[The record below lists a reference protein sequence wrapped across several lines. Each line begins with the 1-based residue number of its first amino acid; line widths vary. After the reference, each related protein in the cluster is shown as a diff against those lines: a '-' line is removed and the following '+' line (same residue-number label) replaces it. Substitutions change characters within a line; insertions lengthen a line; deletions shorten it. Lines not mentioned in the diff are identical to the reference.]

1 MDSGDMPDI
10 AAHVAALQAAAAAAV
25 EKPTY
30 VGAQPSR
37 GYGRPSR
44 VERRAPDLQN
54 SIHKAQM
61 EAERRRSGATLDL
74 ESRIHSAQLE
84 SSLTEAGDSRHH
96 SGCGFGR
103 RSHWLPSAQELMG
116 NWVDMQGNPVLVHSV
131 DAYEMRLVAAVSRPS
146 TRDLQL
152 GLLAGSCGSLGHGA
166 TLAPRRPTP
175 EGEGWICG
183 NATLD
188 LAASSLA
195 ELHWIGPRGR
205 YSVWVR
211 GKL

>member
-152 GLLAGSCGSLGHGA
+152 GL
-166 TLAPRRPTP
+166 RPTP